1 VIPEQN
7 TVMEGQLTVM
17 ERQNTVLLEQLEVIL
32 EQNDLIK
39 WQKLPFSSRTG
50 LKVIKRDKFR
60 VNA

>member
-1 VIPEQN
+1 VIPE
-7 TVMEGQLTVM
+7 
-17 ERQNTVLLEQLEVIL
+17 QNTVLLEQLEVIL